1 MKLSDKL
8 LPPDEKLRRGTAI
21 DAARAQQGVTKT
33 LEWRRIFALPV
44 RELDFAKVVDL
55 TPLFIREQSQCFG
68 CELCANGPA
77 KLRPVQSAILWEAE
91 RGRGLLGAVG
101 VGHGK
106 ELACMLLPEALRAER
121 AIILTKPRLKSQMLD
136 VDLPRYARHF
146 RIQTE
151 RFRVVS
157 YSELSTASGTGLLE
171 HYKPD
176 WIIANEC
183 HLFRHAS
190 AARTKRFLRYMREH
204 PEARFCGLSGTIAND
219 SPKDYQHLVELALR
233 GGSPVP
239 IAFRDAD
246 EWSRALMAGG
256 DFAPGA
262 LLELMGPRFG
272 YDVVRACGDDIRQAA
287 RTIYRARLTSTA
299 GVVATSDSAATCD
312 LEISPRDIVIP
323 HEVTKA
329 LRQLRQTWSIEDEQL
344 QDAKDIARVA
354 RQLACGFYYRW
365 AWPDGK
371 KDTEWLAA
379 RATWHQSVRHVLQY
393 QSREGMDSPLLVA
406 NAAARGELAQEHR
419 DAWQAWDAVRDR
431 WKPQPPVEAVW
442 LSAFLVDDIWDWA
455 RKVEDAA
462 PGIIWYEHAEM
473 GRALADRGIPTFGA
487 GKEGDQ
493 ILAFRGRVCA
503 ASVEAHKDGKNLQH
517 FRRNLVISWPSNGTT
532 CEQLIG
538 RTHRPGQKADE
549 VEVEV
554 YQHEQALQD
563 SVLRSREDARFVE
576 QAHGARQKLLM
587 ATWLGFGFE

>member
-1 MKLSDKL
+1 MKVSDRL
-8 LPPDEKLRRGTAI
+8 LPAGEKLRKGTAI
-21 DAARAQQGVTKT
+21 DQARAEHGVTKT

-44 RELDFAKVVDL
+44 RQLDFAQVVDL
-55 TPLFIREQSQCFG
+55 TPLFALERPRCKG

-77 KLRPVQSAILWEAE
+77 RLRPVQSAILWEAE
-91 RGRGLLGAVG
+91 AGRGLLGAVG

-136 VDLPRYARHF
+136 VDLPRYSRHF
-146 RIQTE
+146 RIETE

-157 YSELSTASGTGLLE
+157 YSELSTASGTSLLE
-171 HYKPD
+171 EYQPD

-183 HLFRHAS
+183 HLFRHSS

-246 EWSRALMAGG
+246 DWSRALQAGG

-272 YDVVRACGDDIRQAA
+272 YDVVKAHGDDVRQAA
-287 RTIYRARLTSTA
+287 RVIYRARLTSTT
-299 GVVATSDSAATCD
+299 GVVATSDSAAACD
-312 LEISPRDIVIP
+312 LEISVREIIRPPNIDI
-323 HEVTKA
+323 A
-329 LRQLRQTWSIEDEQL
+329 LKKLRRTWTIEDEQL
-344 QDAKDIARVA
+344 QDAKDVARVA

-365 AWPDGK
+365 AWPDGV
-371 KDTEWLAA
+371 KDEEWLEA
-379 RATWHQSVRHVLQY
+379 RGAWHKSVRHVLQY

-406 NAAARGELAQEHR
+406 NAAARGELNAEHTE
-419 DAWQAWDAVRDR
+419 AWRAWCAVKDR
-431 WKPQPPVEAVW
+431 WKPHPPIEAVW

-455 RKVEDAA
+455 RNVDDKA
-462 PGIIWYEHAEM
+462 PGIIWYEHAEL
-473 GRALADRGIPTFGA
+473 GRALAERKIPVFGA
-487 GKEGDQ
+487 GKEGDG

-517 FRRNLVISWPSNGTT
+517 FRRNLVVSWPSNGTT
-532 CEQLIG
+532 CEQLLG
-538 RTHRPGQKADE
+538 RTHRPGQQADE
-549 VEVEV
+549 VEVET
-554 YQHEQALQD
+554 YQHDPSLQD

-587 ATWLGFGFE
+587 ATWIGFGF